1 MAKMIAFN
9 QEAREALR
17 RGVSKLASA
26 VKVTLGPRGRN
37 VIIQKSFGSP
47 LVTKDGVTVA
57 KEVDLEDAYEN
68 MGAKMVR
75 EVASKTSDVVGDG
88 TTTATVMAEAIFNE
102 GMKAVVAGV
111 NPLHMKSGMDKAVAD
126 VVAELKK
133 MAVSVKDSKESIA
146 QVGSISANNDAEIG
160 GLLADAMEKVGKDG
174 VITVDEGKSLKTEV
188 EWVEGMQ
195 FDRGYLSPYFV
206 TDTQKMECVLENPYV
221 LLFEKKISNI
231 KDFIPILEAVVN
243 SGRPLFIVAED
254 VDGEALATLVINR
267 LRGGLKVCAVKAPGY
282 GDRRKAMLEDIGILT
297 GGEVLF
303 ESLGRSPESLT
314 LADLGTA
321 KSIVVSKDSTTIVE
335 GGGKTSDIKARIAQL
350 RRDRFPCQHLAV
362 APFPFRF
369 PERRVVGHPEPRT
382 FAAIHLVRHAVVF
395 VFDARDLVEPEG
407 RIAPGETDAHI
418 DVDCAVLDSVR
429 KKFRHVDPVL
439 VGNSAGR
446 NLHAGEEAILR
457 LLDHERVLRLGSF
470 CLIFRRHADL
480 RLHKMRA
487 RALLAEHD
495 ERRSARLEVERDIG
509 APVLLAPHLRRTPLA
524 RDGVPDLGR
533 PPGHAKRRLERR
545 VNLVV
550 LRHEIPVNVRR
561 RTR

>member
-350 RRDRFPCQHLAV
+350 RREIEVSTSDYDKEKMEERLAKLAGGV
-362 APFPFRF
+362 AKINVGAAT
-369 PERRVVGHPEPRT
+369 EAEMKEKKARVEDALHATRAAVEEGVLPGGGVALLRASSLVKAGKLAEDEKVGYNIILRACCAPI
-382 FAAIHLVRHAVVF
+382 A
-395 VFDARDLVEPEG
+395 
-407 RIAPGETDAHI
+407 RIAGNAGKDGGVVAEKVREGKGAFGYNALTDVYEDLIEAGVI
-418 DVDCAVLDSVR
+418 DPAKVT
-429 KKFRHVDPVL
+429 
-439 VGNSAGR
+439 
-446 NLHAGEEAILR
+446 
-457 LLDHERVLRLGSF
+457 
-470 CLIFRRHADL
+470 
-480 RLHKMRA
+480 
-487 RALLAEHD
+487 
-495 ERRSARLEVERDIG
+495 RSALQNAASVASMMLTSDALIADMPKEEKPA
-509 APVLLAPHLRRTPLA
+509 APDPNM
-524 RDGVPDLGR
+524 GGMY
-533 PPGHAKRRLERR
+533 
-545 VNLVV
+545 
-550 LRHEIPVNVRR
+550 
-561 RTR
+561 

>member
-9 QEAREALR
+9 QDAREALR
-17 RGVSKLASA
+17 RGVNKLART
-26 VKVTLGPRGRN
+26 VEVTLGPRGRN

-75 EVASKTSDVVGDG
+75 EVAAKTSDVVGDG
-88 TTTATVMAEAIFNE
+88 TTTATVLAEAIFNE

-111 NPLHMKSGMDKAVAD
+111 NSLHMKKGIDKAVDD
-126 VVAELKK
+126 VVAQLQKV
-133 MAVSVKDSKESIA
+133 AIPVKDSKESIA
-146 QVGSISANNDAEIG
+146 QVGAISANNDAEIG
-160 GLLADAMEKVGKDG
+160 NLIAEAMEKVGKDG
-174 VITVDEGKSLKTEV
+174 VITVNEGKSLKTEV

-206 TDTQKMECVLENPYV
+206 TDPQKMECVLENPYV

-267 LRGGLKVCAVKAPGY
+267 LRSNLKICAVKAPGY

-321 KSIVVSKDSTTIVE
+321 KSIVVTKDTTTIVE
-335 GGGKTSDIKARIAQL
+335 GGGNAEEIKARIAQL
-350 RRDRFPCQHLAV
+350 HREIEVSTSDYDKEKMEERLAKLAGGVAKVNVGAATEAEMKEKKSRVEDALHATRAAVEEGVLPGGGVALLRAASVVKPCDELESDEKIGYNIVLRACA
-362 APFPFRF
+362 APIAQIADNAGKDGG
-369 PERRVVGHPEPRT
+369 VVTEK
-382 FAAIHLVRHAVVF
+382 VREAEGNF
-395 VFDARDLVEPEG
+395 GYNALTDKYEDLVVNGVIDPAKVT
-407 RIAPGETDAHI
+407 RSALQNAASVASMMLTSDA
-418 DVDCAVLDSVR
+418 
-429 KKFRHVDPVL
+429 
-439 VGNSAGR
+439 
-446 NLHAGEEAILR
+446 
-457 LLDHERVLRLGSF
+457 
-470 CLIFRRHADL
+470 LIADL
-480 RLHKMRA
+480 PK
-487 RALLAEHD
+487 EEND
-495 ERRSARLEVERDIG
+495 
-509 APVLLAPHLRRTPLA
+509 APAN
-524 RDGVPDLGR
+524 
-533 PPGHAKRRLERR
+533 PGMGGGMY
-545 VNLVV
+545 
-550 LRHEIPVNVRR
+550 
-561 RTR
+561 

>member
-9 QEAREALR
+9 QDAREALR
-17 RGVSKLASA
+17 RGVTKLASA

-88 TTTATVMAEAIFNE
+88 TTTATILAEAIFNE

-111 NPLHMKSGMDKAVAD
+111 NPLHMKNGMDKAVDD
-126 VVAELKK
+126 VVAQLKK
-133 MAVSVKDSKESIA
+133 MSISVKDSKENIA
-146 QVGSISANNDAEIG
+146 QVGAISANNDAEIG
-160 GLLADAMEKVGKDG
+160 ALLADAMEKVGKDG
-174 VITVDEGKSLKTEV
+174 VITVDEGKTLKTEV

-206 TDTQKMECVLENPYV
+206 TDPQKMECVLENPYI

-231 KDFIPILEAVVN
+231 KDFIPILEAVMN

-267 LRGGLKVCAVKAPGY
+267 LRANLKVCAVKAPGY

-321 KSIVVSKDSTTIVE
+321 KSIVVSKDATTIVG
-335 GGGKTSDIKARIAQL
+335 GGGKTEEIKGRIAQL
-350 RRDRFPCQHLAV
+350 RREIEVSTSDYDKEKMEERLAKLAGGV
-362 APFPFRF
+362 AKLNVGAAT
-369 PERRVVGHPEPRT
+369 EAEMKEKKARVEDALHATRAAVEEGVLPGGGVALLRAASLVKAGKLENDEKVGYNIVLRAC
-382 FAAIHLVRHAVVF
+382 AAPVTQIADNAGKDGGVVAEKVREAEGNF
-395 VFDARDLVEPEG
+395 GYNALTDTYEDLVAAG
-407 RIAPGETDAHI
+407 VI
-418 DVDCAVLDSVR
+418 DPAKVT
-429 KKFRHVDPVL
+429 
-439 VGNSAGR
+439 
-446 NLHAGEEAILR
+446 
-457 LLDHERVLRLGSF
+457 
-470 CLIFRRHADL
+470 
-480 RLHKMRA
+480 
-487 RALLAEHD
+487 
-495 ERRSARLEVERDIG
+495 RSALQNAASVASMMLTSDALIADMPKEEPA
-509 APVLLAPHLRRTPLA
+509 APAN
-524 RDGVPDLGR
+524 
-533 PPGHAKRRLERR
+533 PGMGGGMY
-545 VNLVV
+545 
-550 LRHEIPVNVRR
+550 
-561 RTR
+561 